1 MTRDYRYQDTVYGC
15 GSSSSLPEKRSFL
28 PVGNPH
34 LYRVSRYRPSS
45 TNERD
50 TFVRARYLVQ
60 ILPFRQGLSPLCPCP
75 RLPVSVLSIFFCFFY
90 FLHFLD
96 YILPQM
102 SNHTYIPNHIHNL
115 TITIYLSYKNH
126 VNITRIHQESRCR
139 RNEER
144 AEKIDA

>member
-15 GSSSSLPEKRSFL
+15 GSSSSLPEKRSFV
-28 PVGNPH
+28 PVGNPY
-34 LYRVSRYRPSS
+34 LYWVSRYRPSG
-45 TNERD
+45 TNEGD
-50 TFVRARYLVQ
+50 TFVPARYPVQ
-60 ILPFRQGLSPLCPCP
+60 ILPFRQGLSPLCPRP
-75 RLPVSVLSIFFCFFY
+75 RLPVSGLSIFFCFFY
-90 FLHFLD
+90 FLHLLD